1 MADKK
6 ISALTASTTPL
17 AGTEVLPI
25 VQGGST
31 VKVSV
36 ANLTAGR
43 TVSASALGVGT
54 ASPLTAIN
62 LEGGSFLLRGGVMDM
77 GPTAGADGAGRI
89 STVRGG
95 DGVSG
100 ILAFS
105 TQNPS
110 AAIVEAMRIDGSGN
124 VTTNIGNLVFGTA
137 AKGID
142 FSANTGAAGMTSE
155 LLNWYEEGTW
165 TPTQGAGL
173 VVIGAFTSSGRY
185 TRIGRQVTVSAR
197 LVGATSIACTAGGVF
212 TTGLPYAP
220 NNVAAGTATSSN
232 LAGTVLYVDTTIYS
246 VSAMAASGV
255 LFMTATYS
263 V

>member
-6 ISALTASTTPL
+6 ISALTGATTPL

-43 TVSASALGVGT
+43 TVTASALGVGT

-89 STVRGG
+89 STARGG

-100 ILAFS
+100 ILMFS

-124 VTTNIGNLVFGTA
+124 ATANIGNFVVGTA
-137 AKGID
+137 GKGIVL
-142 FSANTGAAGMTSE
+142 TS
-155 LLNWYEEGTW
+155 
-165 TPTQGAGL
+165 PDGL
-173 VVIGAFTSSGRY
+173 VTKTLTIDNAGA
-185 TRIGRQVTVSAR
+185 
-197 LVGATSIACTAGGVF
+197 IA
-212 TTGLPYAP
+212 L
-220 NNVAAGTATSSN
+220 
-232 LAGTVLYVDTTIYS
+232 L
-246 VSAMAASGV
+246 
-255 LFMTATYS
+255 
-263 V
+263 